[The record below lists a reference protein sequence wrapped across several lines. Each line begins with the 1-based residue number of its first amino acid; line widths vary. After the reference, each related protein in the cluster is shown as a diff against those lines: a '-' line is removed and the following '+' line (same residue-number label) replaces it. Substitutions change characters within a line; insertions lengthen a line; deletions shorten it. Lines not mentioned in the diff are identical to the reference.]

1 MAYHKNIAEFEPETN
16 GAGLRIGIV
25 VSRFNGEVGDGLMR
39 SCLPELL
46 KLGVRED
53 DVAIVSVPG
62 ALEIPLALQKLA
74 QSGRFDALVAI
85 GAVIRGETYHFE
97 IVSNES
103 ASGVTSVQ
111 LDTGVPIANAIL
123 TANTDEQA
131 AARMGVKGAE
141 AARVAVEMANLAKR
155 IEVAYR

>member
-1 MAYHKNIAEFEPETN
+1 MAYHKNITEFEPNTD
-16 GAGLRIGIV
+16 GSGLRIGVV
-25 VSRFNGEVGDGLMR
+25 VSRSNSEVGDGLMH
-39 SCLPELL
+39 SCLPELA
-46 KLGVRED
+46 KLGVRD
-53 DVAIVSVPG
+53 SDVLVVSVPG

-74 QSGRFDALVAI
+74 QSGRFDALIAA

-111 LDTGVPIANAIL
+111 LGTGVPVANAIL

-131 AARMGVKGAE
+131 AARMSVKGAE
-141 AARVAVEMANLAKR
+141 AARVAVEMANLVKR
-155 IEVAYR
+155 IEVAYK